1 MDGYYLLLL
10 RDRRKARGLGGA
22 EAPSSIVNL
31 QQLFLPLPENAS
43 PAAIADAME
52 GARDYA
58 KNMKNCQDMDRIG
71 KDIGSPLSG
80 NLGDI
85 KISSLGAQQ
94 RTLVRGLPSLQASP
108 PLRTAAGVILL
119 MVHLPPHTPPAGPSI
134 QEQPYTLSARRW
146 HDRLNLVA
154 RQHLRDLRRTA
165 FVDNRL

>member
-1 MDGYYLLLL
+1 
-10 RDRRKARGLGGA
+10 
-22 EAPSSIVNL
+22 
-31 QQLFLPLPENAS
+31 
-43 PAAIADAME
+43 ME

-108 PLRTAAGVILL
+108 PLRTAAGVIVL
-119 MVHLPPHTPPAGPSI
+119 MVCRRQESQQAGQRI
-134 QEQPYTLSARRW
+134 EDQRDRIFDRLLDE
-146 HDRLNLVA
+146 RLNLVA